1 VHRRVL
7 AVAMALFV
15 AACGGSPATSAPSGP
30 AGSPLPAGTYT
41 SAAFQPAVTFTVP
54 DGWELATDA
63 PTYLQLRPLDSEVAG
78 IHLFRD
84 AVAASQDASCPTT
97 AEPGVGTTS
106 SELVAWMRGLKG
118 LTVSGPA
125 MATIGGLRG
134 VSVDIGI
141 AAGWTESCS
150 FANGLPT
157 VPLLVGKDNDLRWVI
172 AGSERLRLYVLDLPA
187 GGTVMVDID
196 AFDGSLFQSLL
207 SSAAPIVKSLLFAPA

>member
-1 VHRRVL
+1 MHRRVL
-7 AVAMALFV
+7 AVAMALSV

-30 AGSPLPAGTYT
+30 AGSPLPAGPYT

-207 SSAAPIVKSLLFAPA
+207 SSAAPIVKSLLFAPV